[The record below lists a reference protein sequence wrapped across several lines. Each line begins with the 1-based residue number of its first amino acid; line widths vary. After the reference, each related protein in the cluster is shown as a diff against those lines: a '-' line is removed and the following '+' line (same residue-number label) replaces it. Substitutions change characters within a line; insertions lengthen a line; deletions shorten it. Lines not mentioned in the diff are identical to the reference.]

1 MGKKEIHSTGTLP
14 ENTLLTIS
22 SLFASLSKAEK
33 KVAQAVQSDPQKVIL
48 MTITDLS
55 ERAGVGDTT
64 VIRFCRKL
72 GFHGY
77 QEFKLAVA
85 QDLVKSPAFIEKQEE
100 STDVPGDVA
109 KTVTQKNIRMIQNT
123 LDLLD
128 EGALNTAVNTLIQAK
143 RILLC
148 GVGNSAVTALDIYH
162 RFLRLNMR
170 VEVFMDGHLIAMAAS
185 LVGEND
191 VVFGISTSGSTKDIV
206 DSFQLAKHNGAK
218 IMCITSHARSPIT
231 RIADTVLLVPST
243 ESPFEGGLISTKI
256 AQLHLIDIIL
266 NMLISQKAEEAE
278 ASIRKTA
285 NAVANKLY

>member
-33 KVAQAVQSDPQKVIL
+33 KVAQAVQNDPQKVIL

-128 EGALNTAVNTLIQAK
+128 EGDRK
-143 RILLC
+143 
-148 GVGNSAVTALDIYH
+148 S
-162 RFLRLNMR
+162 
-170 VEVFMDGHLIAMAAS
+170 
-185 LVGEND
+185 
-191 VVFGISTSGSTKDIV
+191 VV
-206 DSFQLAKHNGAK
+206 
-218 IMCITSHARSPIT
+218 
-231 RIADTVLLVPST
+231 
-243 ESPFEGGLISTKI
+243 
-256 AQLHLIDIIL
+256 
-266 NMLISQKAEEAE
+266 
-278 ASIRKTA
+278 
-285 NAVANKLY
+285 